1 MPSTSAPPPDRTG
14 IACQPKAMAAPKATS
29 RAQDSSVASREG
41 DGGKIVT
48 FMTLLLCPGRRA
60 REATIAKRWGALMKP
75 R

>member
-1 MPSTSAPPPDRTG
+1 
-14 IACQPKAMAAPKATS
+14 MAAPKATS

-60 REATIAKRWGALMKP
+60 REAAIKERWGARMKP